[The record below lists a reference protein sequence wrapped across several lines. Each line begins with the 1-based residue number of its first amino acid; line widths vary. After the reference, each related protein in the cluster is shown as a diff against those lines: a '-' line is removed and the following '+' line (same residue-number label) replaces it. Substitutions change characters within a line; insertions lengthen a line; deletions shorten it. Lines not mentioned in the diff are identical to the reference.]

1 MAYHDLSGK
10 VMIDEA
16 AAMAD
21 VQKAGQA
28 VVILREASNALKVVI
43 SESESFRGE
52 TAEALVEKASFSI
65 TGASKREKMIFSI
78 LFFAKALVPIFLI
91 FLQGK
96 VLKLIAQLEEMQ
108 SYTRKVVAHYQEL
121 DRQWRD
127 IIAQMSKMKELQQ
140 DMEKIVGNYQKV

>member
-1 MAYHDLSGK
+1 MAYHDLNGK

-28 VVILREASNALKVVI
+28 VVILREASNALRVVI

-52 TAEALVEKASFSI
+52 TAEALVEKAS
-65 TGASKREKMIFSI
+65 
-78 LFFAKALVPIFLI
+78 L
-91 FLQGK
+91 LQGK

-127 IIAQMSKMKELQQ
+127 IIAQTSKMEKMKQ
-140 DMEKIVGNYQKV
+140 DMENIVDRYR

>member
-21 VQKAGQA
+21 IQKAAQA
-28 VVILREASNALKVVI
+28 VIILKEASNALKVVI

-52 TAEALVEKASFSI
+52 TAEALVEKAS
-65 TGASKREKMIFSI
+65 
-78 LFFAKALVPIFLI
+78 L
-91 FLQGK
+91 LQNK

-108 SYTRKVVAHYQEL
+108 SYTRKVIAHYQEL
-121 DRQWRD
+121 DRKWRD

-140 DMEKIVGNYQKV
+140 DVEKIVGSYQKV

>member
-1 MAYHDLSGK
+1 MAYHDLNGK

-28 VVILREASNALKVVI
+28 VVILREASNALRVVI

-52 TAEALVEKASFSI
+52 TAEALVEKAS
-65 TGASKREKMIFSI
+65 
-78 LFFAKALVPIFLI
+78 L
-91 FLQGK
+91 LQGK
-96 VLKLIAQLEEMQ
+96 VLKLLAQLEEMQ

-140 DMEKIVGNYQKV
+140 DMEKVVDNYQKV

>member
-1 MAYHDLSGK
+1 MAYHDLNGK

-28 VVILREASNALKVVI
+28 VVILREASNALRVVI

-52 TAEALVEKASFSI
+52 TAEALVEKAS
-65 TGASKREKMIFSI
+65 
-78 LFFAKALVPIFLI
+78 L
-91 FLQGK
+91 LQGK

-140 DMEKIVGNYQKV
+140 DMEKVVDNYQKV